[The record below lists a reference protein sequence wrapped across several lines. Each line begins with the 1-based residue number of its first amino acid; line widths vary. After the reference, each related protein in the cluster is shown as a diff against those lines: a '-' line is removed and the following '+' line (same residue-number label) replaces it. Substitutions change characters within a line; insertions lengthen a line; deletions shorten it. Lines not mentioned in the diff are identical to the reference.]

1 MTMSADEIVQ
11 VLNDLLETCYD
22 GMDGFRAVASTVS
35 RPDII
40 AFCESRAARINEAAA
55 ELYTAVRRLG
65 GRPAEHGHP
74 QAMVHRSWI
83 HLRASAI
90 DTSDEGVLGEMQLGE
105 EVSVRHYQHAL
116 SKSLPPALHDLI
128 ADQLRGAEENLEGVR
143 QLRRDV
149 SGPT

>member
-1 MTMSADEIVQ
+1 MSADEIVQ

-35 RPDII
+35 RPDIVT
-40 AFCESRAARINEAAA
+40 FCESRASRIDEAAA
-55 ELYTAVRRLG
+55 ELYTAIRRLG

-74 QAMVHRSWI
+74 QASVHRGWI
-83 HLRASAI
+83 HLRAATI
-90 DTSDEGVLGEMQLGE
+90 DTTDDGVLSEMETGEKI
-105 EVSVRHYQHAL
+105 SVDHYQNAL
-116 SKSLPPALHDLI
+116 SRSLPPALHDLV

-149 SGPT
+149 KGSA

>member
-22 GMDGFRAVASTVS
+22 GMDGFRAAAGSLT
-35 RPDII
+35 RTDAI
-40 AFCESRAARINEAAA
+40 AFCESRAARIDESAA

-74 QAMVHRSWI
+74 EASVHRGWI

-90 DTSDEGVLGEMQLGE
+90 DTSDDGVLSEIERGEDAALHGY
-105 EVSVRHYQHAL
+105 RHAL
-116 SKSLPPALHDLI
+116 GKSLPPALHDLV
-128 ADQLRGAEENLEGVR
+128 ADQLRGVEENLEGVR
-143 QLRRDV
+143 QLRRETTE
-149 SGPT
+149 PA